1 MEIRREGE
9 VVAAILDAAEEADL
23 IVMTTDGR
31 NGAFDAMRGSVTE
44 RVVRGAHCPVLA
56 IPPPHDDRVK
66 LDLTGR

>member
-31 NGAFDAMRGSVTE
+31 NGAFDAMRG
-44 RVVRGAHCPVLA
+44 
-56 IPPPHDDRVK
+56 PPPHDDRVK